1 MTKELTLRVVLAA
14 PPAGVDFGIQKGRG
28 TPKYSPT
35 KRTLAGGESLHATRP
50 PRPLSASYETIQKQ
64 RSNGGDLSFEYTVAL
79 KESKDPTMPDFTGPL
94 VHGPVGE
101 RFLYINIGES
111 AGQKD
116 TCWNRRLKIPLRDIT
131 WKMAAQ
137 PLQARV
143 PGTAKDGGPNCAT
156 VKPFDGWK

>member
-1 MTKELTLRVVLAA
+1 MTKELMLRVVLQK

-28 TPKYSPT
+28 TT
-35 KRTLAGGESLHATRP
+35 
-50 PRPLSASYETIQKQ
+50 YETIQKQ
-64 RSNGGDLSFEYTVAL
+64 RSTGGDLAFEYTVGL
-79 KESKDPTMPDFTGPL
+79 KESKDTTMPDFTGPL

-101 RFLYINIGES
+101 RFLYINIGTS
-111 AGQKD
+111 AGQVN

-131 WKMAAQ
+131 WKMAAN
-137 PLQARV
+137 PLQVRV